1 MSVSQVASGGVKGAM
16 SGIFGILVKYVV
28 PLGMTFVGYSM
39 GGAINVGYLIDENVG
54 KNEMIA
60 AYWKEG
66 YGRLLGA
73 AIFLS
78 IGVTLIMADGSGF
91 GGVIKGAI
99 GGILTGAG
107 LFQLQ
112 EGASSLGVA

>member
-1 MSVSQVASGGVKGAM
+1 MSPIPATGIKGAL
-16 SGIFGILVKYVV
+16 SGIWGIMVKYVV
-28 PLGMTFVGYSM
+28 PLGMTMVGFGM
-39 GGAINVGYLIDENVG
+39 GPIMNVGYIIDEQLLAQELT
-54 KNEMIA
+54 KK
-60 AYWKEG
+60 YWKDG
-66 YGRLLGA
+66 YGSLIGA

-78 IGVTLIMADGSGF
+78 IGVSLILADGAGF

-112 EGASSLGVA
+112 EGATSFGVGV